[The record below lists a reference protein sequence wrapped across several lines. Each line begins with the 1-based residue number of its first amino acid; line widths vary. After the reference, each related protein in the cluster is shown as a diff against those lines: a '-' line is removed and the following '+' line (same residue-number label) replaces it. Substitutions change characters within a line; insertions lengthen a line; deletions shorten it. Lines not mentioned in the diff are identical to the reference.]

1 MTPGQ
6 FHSEWTTDHPPAKR
20 GRPPKLDEDRSQ
32 PYRDRLAHHRRVHT
46 LLQLQD
52 ESGNHIF
59 TTKAARRKARKDGIK
74 ERKARTLSHHAEHHK
89 LRKLTNFTTPLPQ
102 PNEPIPI
109 PQINQKEIKNAISAN
124 NPIIATP
131 LNQAALLAYNRNATR

>member
-1 MTPGQ
+1 M
-6 FHSEWTTDHPPAKR
+6 
-20 GRPPKLDEDRSQ
+20 
-32 PYRDRLAHHRRVHT
+32 HT

-89 LRKLTNFTTPLPQ
+89 LRKLTDFTTPLPQ
-102 PNEPIPI
+102 PIPI
-109 PQINQKEIKNAISAN
+109 PQINQTEIKKMPS
-124 NPIIATP
+124 
-131 LNQAALLAYNRNATR
+131 LLTTRSSPPHSPKQPY